1 MALTRI
7 TEGVIKPNENYVVN
21 NINSIGVTTS
31 TNFKTGTSNLHN
43 VGIEI
48 AGINVLGADT
58 PIGTGATIYDA
69 GGAVFTGVV
78 TATSFSGNITGGGN
92 VSGVD
97 ATFTG
102 NVSIG
107 GTLTYEDVTN
117 IDSVGL
123 VTARTGLVSPYAD
136 IDDWID
142 VGNHIQLGNA
152 GIVTAKGADINGDID
167 VDGHTNLDNVSIA
180 GVTTFAGN
188 SVVSGSY
195 FDIQDTKKLRL
206 GTDGDL
212 NLYHQGGANFIKNS
226 SSQIIHIQ
234 TDASIR
240 FNSTTG
246 SENILIGEANGP
258 VKLFY
263 DNVLKLSTAS
273 SGVNIVGTTTTGQL
287 AVTGISTFGGNLDI
301 NASIDVS
308 GQAVVSGDLDV
319 SADIRHIGNTGT
331 RLRFETDTISA
342 RTAGDERLRITSGG
356 AIGINT
362 SVPSTAQDLTIDGAS
377 NYKAGIFYKQAGVN
391 QYRFMCEGGTGHVYY
406 DTFVNDRDHIFRVDS
421 QSTGGTPV
429 FRIGGDGKVSV
440 GTEQTTHTLGITG
453 GTSRQLLVKGGEADI
468 WLESTGGSSTVWR
481 ILGSTGGSTHQFRI
495 YDNTNSA
502 DRLVIDSQGR
512 LSCGPGAE
520 TGSLSSSLHVRRNSG
535 GTAAG
540 ESVIAA
546 TMGDH
551 TTMNNA
557 MLTVRNAGNRGARG
571 HGSGS
576 KLASFE
582 FNDKNAL
589 TIDKD
594 GLVQIG
600 GDSSVSGTWHTEV
613 YNDSGDCRALLAGT
627 SGAWLQLQDTGS
639 SEKFVIAA
647 NGDCNLYSYKNDD
660 SICFNTTTGGATT
673 QMLKLL
679 GDGNIR
685 WFPDGASGV
694 NLHMTSG
701 TSSVVFAAN
710 KNGSTGT
717 SWHFKNQ
724 NSSGQARTWMEVS
737 DAQCV
742 AMPYAMGGT
751 NILNLYNTT
760 GRDGLNIFANVSSGN
775 QNSDCGAITFNGYA
789 QTNGAWIQGTNE
801 LAWGKKDLLLGTSYG
816 TGNNYDTRDW
826 DKPVQRLTYG
836 GWVGM
841 KEAAT
846 TNAAVKS
853 LLHIKGTSDNG
864 SADATLTIEDSDDTA
879 GSKEP
884 ILAFDGN
891 GTRQGRIMSSDA
903 TSTTNSIAGGLFFG
917 VGSSNTSVLQC
928 TGMRTVKVHNDV
940 RGWSTVEYN
949 SIRQHQKMFYSPG
962 NAVATHTILRIRR
975 YWWGWGS
982 YKIRCK
988 AIYYN
993 SSLESTYYV
1002 NGHGSGGNHYSI
1014 SNETFGGSASSNS
1027 WNCTVSHIASNN
1039 SPGGGSPNVWYAD
1052 VQVNIPN
1059 YYYVVVWVEAWG
1071 SSYSTDPTSM
1081 HYDSY
1086 CLM

>member
-1 MALTRI
+1 
-7 TEGVIKPNENYVVN
+7 
-21 NINSIGVTTS
+21 
-31 TNFKTGTSNLHN
+31 
-43 VGIEI
+43 
-48 AGINVLGADT
+48 
-58 PIGTGATIYDA
+58 
-69 GGAVFTGVV
+69 
-78 TATSFSGNITGGGN
+78 
-92 VSGVD
+92 
-97 ATFTG
+97 
-102 NVSIG
+102 
-107 GTLTYEDVTN
+107 
-117 IDSVGL
+117 
-123 VTARTGLVSPYAD
+123 
-136 IDDWID
+136 
-142 VGNHIQLGNA
+142 
-152 GIVTAKGADINGDID
+152 
-167 VDGHTNLDNVSIA
+167 
-180 GVTTFAGN
+180 
-188 SVVSGSY
+188 
-195 FDIQDTKKLRL
+195 
-206 GTDGDL
+206 
-212 NLYHQGGANFIKNS
+212 
-226 SSQIIHIQ
+226 
-234 TDASIR
+234 
-240 FNSTTG
+240 
-246 SENILIGEANGP
+246 
-258 VKLFY
+258 
-263 DNVLKLSTAS
+263 
-273 SGVNIVGTTTTGQL
+273 
-287 AVTGISTFGGNLDI
+287 
-301 NASIDVS
+301 
-308 GQAVVSGDLDV
+308 
-319 SADIRHIGNTGT
+319 

-342 RTAGDERLRITSGG
+342 RTAGDERLRITSAGKVG
-356 AIGINT
+356 IGTVTPLKSLHLSSATPALRLTDTDTEGPLHCDIESVSGDLYLDTGSVHRDVVISSVGRSNT
-362 SVPSTAQDLTIDGAS
+362 IARFTGDGSV
-377 NYKAGIFYKQAGVN
+377 GI
-391 QYRFMCEGGTGHVYY
+391 GTNGPDSKLHVH
-406 DTFVNDRDHIFRVDS
+406 NGSFRVTNTAKTNVVEISTDGNIEVRRTGGS
-421 QSTGGTPV
+421 AYIDFSDNTTNDADCRIQHVSDGFEFSTGGQGSRTTKLRITSNGRVNIGTGELDQTDRMLNVYGGRARISGIPANSNSFEV
-429 FRIGGDGKVSV
+429 YASSTTGQSHGMLIDAGTNSSDINAHFRQKGGANLLQIKGDGKVSI
-440 GTEQTTHTLGITG
+440 GTIQTTHILGITG
-453 GTSRQLLVKGGEADI
+453 GSSSQLLVKGTEADI
-468 WLESTGGSSTVWR
+468 WMTSTGGSATTWR

-495 YDNTNSA
+495 YDNTGGA
-502 DRLVIDSQGR
+502 DRLVIDANGR
-512 LSCGPGAE
+512 VSCGPGAE
-520 TGSLSSSLHVRRNSG
+520 TGNLSSSLHVRRNSG
-535 GTAAG
+535 GTAAA

-571 HGSGS
+571 HASGS